1 MAKRI
6 MSLLVIMIMMIS
18 LLCGSVLAT
27 EVEVV
32 INPATVIDG
41 TSAGATVVEVN
52 KDIIANGC
60 DGAIYAK
67 NGANVLITGGKV
79 HGQLCTVDHKPEDET
94 NPLCGYSMAVWSAT
108 GSIVTIAGGDFTH
121 DPDTVNDP
129 SHDDLIYASG
139 GGSITITGGTFTCQT
154 PKWTLNCKDGSGSI
168 ITVKGGRFYKFN
180 PATAGVSGSANYVG
194 AGEVVV
200 PEGYE
205 VVQDGD
211 WFEVVKSKETIF
223 REAIAYGGII
233 TLENDVELTK
243 LVTIEK
249 NVTIKL
255 NGHNITRSTEN
266 GKAAALY
273 VNHPEATLTI
283 EGEGNVSAYG
293 PVVWV
298 NAGKAVLKGGAYTS
312 NLSHAAYAQGTGHI
326 DVENGKYIGG
336 IKEGEKF
343 VLNIY
348 DSDRAT
354 ASIKVTGGTFVDW
367 DPSKN
372 AAEGPNTNFVAEE
385 YKAVANGSNYVV
397 VCAHKS
403 LAGYPL
409 KEATY
414 VEDGCQPYYE
424 CNNCHKLF
432 MDAAATKEVANKAD
446 LVIPKLLEIKGTE
459 AIVTDAAVM
468 GAIQKA
474 EDSTVVELPVLEANK
489 TVKEVTVPIASV
501 EAVADQD
508 KGLLIETSDVT
519 VTLDAKT
526 VATVA
531 EEAKDAT
538 KVTIEVIKEET
549 KVLNTAQ
556 KEAVK
561 DKKVEVVISAKILA
575 DGKEISDFKGG
586 KVTVEIP
593 FKPAEGL
600 NASDYKFVYIDDN
613 GKVTEIPS
621 KYFDGVMVVELEHF
635 SEYAIVREEKKE
647 TTSGEATSTPAPAPA
662 PAAPVKDNTPKT
674 GAISVIGLVS
684 AMAVGGLVITRKR
697 K

>member
-1 MAKRI
+1 MTKKI
-6 MSLLVIMIMMIS
+6 MSLIVVLTVMFSFVSIS
-18 LLCGSVLAT
+18 SFAT
-27 EVEVV
+27 EVVD
-32 INPATVIDG
+32 TVISEYQDITKENG
-41 TSAGATVVEVN
+41 TVEWN
-52 KDIIANGC
+52 GNITANGC
-60 DGAIYAK
+60 DGVFYAHDNANLIINGGNIRALSCGHGHGEKKVEYAI
-67 NGANVLITGGKV
+67 
-79 HGQLCTVDHKPEDET
+79 
-94 NPLCGYSMAVWSAT
+94 AVWANGEGT
-108 GSIVTIAGGDFTH
+108 VVTINGGNFSNERT
-121 DPDTVNDP
+121 PDGNA
-129 SHDDLIYASG
+129 DLIYAKG
-139 GGSITITGGTFTCQT
+139 GAKIYITGGVFENSQ
-154 PKWTLNCKDGSGSI
+154 PEFTLNCSDNSGST
-168 ITVKGGRFYKFN
+168 ITVTGGKFYKFN
-180 PATAGVSGSANYVG
+180 PADNVVSAEGTQ
-194 AGEVVV
+194 EVIV

-205 VVQDGD
+205 VVQNGD

-266 GKAAALY
+266 GNAAALY

-298 NAGKAVLKGGAYTS
+298 NAGKAVLKGGTYTS
-312 NLSHAAYAQGTGHI
+312 NLSHAVYAQGTGHI

-336 IKEGEKF
+336 ITEDEKF

-432 MDAAATKEVANKAD
+432 MDAAATTEVANKAD
-446 LVIPKLLEIKGTE
+446 LVIPKLVEIKGTE
-459 AIVTDAAVM
+459 AIVSDAAVM

-474 EDSTVVELPVLEANK
+474 ENSTVVELPVLEANK

-526 VATVA
+526 VDTIA

-538 KVTIEVIKEET
+538 KVTIEVTKEEI
-549 KVLNTAQ
+549 KILNTAQ

-586 KVTVEIP
+586 KVTVEVP

-674 GAISVIGLVS
+674 GAISVVGLVS
-684 AMAVGGLVITRKR
+684 AMAVGGLVLTRK
-697 K
+697 KEII